1 MIRVRPVGLCRRTRR
16 RPFPRAL
23 RGVQTPLFTDR
34 ARLPFALAW
43 FLGNVVGVLLP
54 TYLVPW
60 VSGRFSWCSRQA
72 QTRGASMPPER
83 PCCLRGTA

>member
-1 MIRVRPVGLCRRTRR
+1 
-16 RPFPRAL
+16 
-23 RGVQTPLFTDR
+23 VQTPLFTDR
-34 ARLPFALAW
+34 ARLPFALVW
-43 FLGNVVGVLLP
+43 FLGNVVSVLLP

-83 PCCLRGTA
+83 PCACAVRRDGAGVLAPVLSHRVQACVVSV